1 MSREKRRYYSE
12 EEDGRARKRRRTTET
27 VDIEDRLESLI
38 TRVGEKSTSSL
49 ESNLEGLANVLEADL
64 PNYKERIL
72 KIICTCATNLPE
84 KITIYSTLVG
94 LLNAKSYSCGEEVRF
109 LADLVNCR
117 VLMHS
122 GLLEFFDKF
131 LAATMEDNAPQARSD
146 WFVYTV
152 LSSLPWAAKE
162 LSEKKSLEFER
173 LLSTIESYISQR
185 QKTHIPAL
193 RVWSS
198 DEPHPQEEYLDC
210 LWAQIKKLKS
220 DNWQEKHIRRPYLAF
235 DDVLGDALQHTLP
248 SFALPAEKDGTV
260 YPLPSVVYRM
270 FDYTDVPEGPSMP
283 GAHAIERYLIEEGIR
298 RTIHAH
304 FKDRKECANQLL
316 NLPGKSKVPINYC
329 VIEVIFSE
337 MFRLPMSYHTQV
349 FYGSL
354 IMELC
359 KLRSDTI
366 PGIVAQATELLYER
380 IDTMNTT
387 CVESNFQ
394 FKWSWDEWVSATDAG
409 LETPRCVFLNEL
421 FERIRR
427 LSYHQF
433 LVENIPEGLHGVLPA
448 VPTPNY
454 RYSDEE
460 GKLAG
465 QDKAK
470 ELIDA
475 IRAKKDVD
483 HLQTILN
490 NIPANATGQEDDN
503 ADAPVIDHTFPVLR
517 LEVLLQVVFKLGSKS
532 LSHSFSALTR
542 FHKLLK
548 NVIVNEEA
556 QIHCLKILHEF
567 WSSNHQI
574 VVVLVDKLVRMQ
586 ITDCSAVVNWL
597 FSKDMKENF
606 TRLYVWEIMTSTLK
620 KMSKHTSKVSGEV
633 QEAKEKVAKLEEKA
647 KKQVNGVIDEI
658 QAGEANGNSNLEP
671 GVAEDLSKKQKQL
684 EELTEKLENAQR
696 TQKQLFLI
704 VFQNH
709 NQVFQYLSS
718 LETLLFTSD
727 LDPRILNLFNH
738 FKALRSKDKVEDFY
752 DIGDEIGRGQ
762 FAVVKKCV
770 EKSTN
775 TEFAAKF
782 VKKKRSLS
790 SRRGATAE
798 QIAYEAELLRK
809 VQHDGVIYLHDAFE
823 RTAEFT
829 LVLELLSGGELFEF
843 LIEQDYLTEN
853 EAMSF
858 IQQVVE
864 AVDYI
869 HNRHI
874 VHLDIKPENIVL
886 NNKKE
891 KKVKLIDFGLARI
904 IPPGDVVKAIIGTP
918 EFVAPEVISYEPVGT
933 PTDMW
938 LSSGAS
944 PFLGEDPNETFV
956 NIQNVEYRFD
966 EKYFADISPQAKDF
980 ISSLLIKNSS
990 DRLSARDCLTH
1001 PWLKK
1006 SLKKV
1011 IAINRLAVLGKRS
1024 DACRDLFPEGDSC
1037 SDASDSD
1044 TEGPDHS
1051 TEKRTTPTNSKL
1063 LEDKTNAVLHL
1074 NDSEQLKS
1082 STIDSTPK
1090 NSSDG
1095 CSKK

>member
-94 LLNAKSYSCGEEVRF
+94 LLNAKSYSCGEEFLDMILENLKEVLIAAQFDRARLMVRF

-131 LAATMEDNAPQARSD
+131 LAATMEENAPQARSD

-260 YPLPSVVYRM
+260 YPLPYVVYRM

-387 CVESNFQ
+387 CVERFVCWLSHHLSNFQ

-647 KKQVNGVIDEI
+647 KKQ
-658 QAGEANGNSNLEP
+658 AGEANGNSNLEP
-671 GVAEDLSKKQKQL
+671 GVAEDLGKKQKQL

-704 VFQNH
+704 VFQRFIMILTEHIVRSEQQQLDVNTQWFKYTTERLREILITNH

-738 FKALRSKDKVEDFY
+738 FKALRS
-752 DIGDEIGRGQ
+752 
-762 FAVVKKCV
+762 
-770 EKSTN
+770 
-775 TEFAAKF
+775 
-782 VKKKRSLS
+782 
-790 SRRGATAE
+790 
-798 QIAYEAELLRK
+798 
-809 VQHDGVIYLHDAFE
+809 
-823 RTAEFT
+823 
-829 LVLELLSGGELFEF
+829 
-843 LIEQDYLTEN
+843 
-853 EAMSF
+853 
-858 IQQVVE
+858 
-864 AVDYI
+864 
-869 HNRHI
+869 
-874 VHLDIKPENIVL
+874 
-886 NNKKE
+886 
-891 KKVKLIDFGLARI
+891 
-904 IPPGDVVKAIIGTP
+904 
-918 EFVAPEVISYEPVGT
+918 
-933 PTDMW
+933 
-938 LSSGAS
+938 
-944 PFLGEDPNETFV
+944 
-956 NIQNVEYRFD
+956 
-966 EKYFADISPQAKDF
+966 
-980 ISSLLIKNSS
+980 
-990 DRLSARDCLTH
+990 
-1001 PWLKK
+1001 
-1006 SLKKV
+1006 
-1011 IAINRLAVLGKRS
+1011 
-1024 DACRDLFPEGDSC
+1024 
-1037 SDASDSD
+1037 
-1044 TEGPDHS
+1044 
-1051 TEKRTTPTNSKL
+1051 
-1063 LEDKTNAVLHL
+1063 
-1074 NDSEQLKS
+1074 
-1082 STIDSTPK
+1082 
-1090 NSSDG
+1090 
-1095 CSKK
+1095 